1 MAILPNTSGEG
12 GRIVGERFR
21 LSVKETSLN
30 WMFPITITTGVATFP
45 EHGSDVDSMVDAA
58 EKAMKQGKDKGK
70 DQVVLAE

>member
-1 MAILPNTSGEG
+1 MAILPNTSCEG